1 MDDEKNKIVE
11 LSPEKVYGKIIEVIG
26 EGSYKTVFKGINM
39 KNLSEV
45 AWCKI
50 NITKLKSKIEKDRIV
65 NEVKLLKKIFE
76 YEKISE
82 NEEINTNIRKFFHPR
97 IVKFLGSWYNKEKK
111 EIVIINEFIEGGSLL
126 NYIKINSLIL
136 NTQHI
141 IRWSNQILEGLLFL
155 HSNNII
161 HRDLKLDNILID
173 RRTSNIYLTDFGLS
187 IYADNSTESVGTI
200 AYMAPEIFDTKVY
213 NNSVDIYA
221 FGICLLE
228 MLTIEDSY
236 SECKTI
242 SEIFY
247 NKSNDILPMSIKKVR
262 DPELVRIIVQTLSS
276 IPENRPS
283 VYVLYSFFG
292 NKLL

>member
-50 NITKLKSKIEKDRIV
+50 DITKLKTKIDKQRII
-65 NEVKLLKKIFE
+65 NEVDLLKKIFE
-76 YEKISE
+76 YEYIGE
-82 NEEINTNIRKFFHPR
+82 NDEIKTDLRKFFHPR
-97 IVKFLGSWYNKEKK
+97 IVKFLASWYNKEKK

-136 NTQHI
+136 NIEHI

-187 IYADNSTESVGTI
+187 IYADTSTESVGTLV
-200 AYMAPEIFDTKVY
+200 YMAPEIFDGKVY

-228 MLTIEDSY
+228 MITIEETY

-242 SEIFY
+242 SEILY
-247 NKSNDILPMSIKKVR
+247 NKSNNILPLSIKKVK
-262 DPELVRIIVQTLSS
+262 DPELFRVIQHTLSYN
-276 IPENRPS
+276 PENRPS
-283 VYVLYSFFG
+283 IYDLYSFFG

>member
-11 LSPEKVYGKIIEVIG
+11 LSPEKVYGKILEVIG

-65 NEVKLLKKIFE
+65 NEVNLLKKIFE

-97 IVKFLGSWYNKEKK
+97 IVKFLGSWYNKDKK

-200 AYMAPEIFDTKVY
+200 VYMAPEIFDTKVY
-213 NNSVDIYA
+213 NNSVDIFA

-228 MLTIEDSY
+228 MLTIEESY

-283 VYVLYSFFG
+283 VYDLYIFFG